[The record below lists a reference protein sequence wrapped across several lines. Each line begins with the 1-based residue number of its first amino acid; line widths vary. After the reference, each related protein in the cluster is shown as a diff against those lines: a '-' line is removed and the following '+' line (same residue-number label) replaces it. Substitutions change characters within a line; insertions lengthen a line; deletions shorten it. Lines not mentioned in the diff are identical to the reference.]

1 MPDFMVTMPDGRKFK
16 VTAPEGTTADQIRA
30 QILKQYPVEETKT
43 DTPAVPETENE
54 GLIQE
59 FGEGVASGVIEAGAG
74 IAEFGLAGV
83 DLLADTDY
91 SRKFT
96 RAKDQVK
103 TSLGIDPVGSVGE
116 ITEAITQFV
125 VPGLGAAG
133 LVGRA
138 AKLRNLSTS
147 AVRARQIGAA
157 GLTDAMVASDG
168 TTTIGDFVDGGPT
181 MTSKDIGLSGREE
194 ALRRLGNKFKVGLE
208 AAGATAAL
216 EPLFKLIGATGRTGL
231 RFTARTSEAVGLS
244 QLIAK
249 GGEKISG
256 SAASILERN
265 PMLDQIFGRL
275 RSRGFLPVKMFE
287 RRSTLAGEVESELTK
302 AAQNIKRFET
312 SLDNLFKSKSASFHN
327 ILKDGTSTTRVEAGN
342 LFYGFLTRDPGFVD
356 AAKREAQRL
365 GIDNFNA
372 TKSEDLAKVL
382 PDFMRDDALAA
393 RNHIERLTR
402 NISKSDFVQSGVIPD
417 VQNVINDNLSEY
429 VRRKFAAF
437 EDPNW
442 FKSDEFKQSYDNAID
457 FYKQEPAAARELYER
472 FFGPV
477 PDDFTTGVG
486 VNERVADAYAENIV
500 DAFVN
505 KYKKPA
511 PTNSQDGT
519 INRAVR
525 DRLRTSMLTNKPIKE
540 PVLRAILGEVKD
552 PLDAYVATV
561 GDLAEF
567 RAVDSFYNY
576 VQREFLDQGD
586 EILSPEAYKRL
597 GSEQQKEYVQ
607 LGEIPSGLDNQGNP
621 LPAREMKDI
630 QYGAL
635 QGQWVKRPI
644 YNELTRLTVPDG
656 TAGSFIYRATWGNF
670 LKAKGATQYSKTVL
684 SPITQV
690 RNVISSALFAAA
702 QGNVGRGG
710 NVGDSLMYVLNDIHK
725 MGNRQREVYYRKLQR
740 LGVVGTQ
747 TQIKEMDKLI
757 EEGLGGS
764 LKGQLDDMGVN
775 VTREKGSIRRTL
787 GRSRLG
793 NFFDSA
799 IIERG
804 RKVSRGFRDYYQG
817 GDDIW
822 KIYNFDFE
830 RNKLIRAFDG
840 DTVAAERYAR
850 DMGFDDIDSYAADI
864 VKNVVPNY
872 ERVPEAIRL
881 LRKAPFGNFIA
892 FPAEII
898 RTSANTLSYAA
909 KELASDNKR
918 IREIGM
924 RRLMGFMSTAAVT
937 GPAVQGTA
945 MYALGVGEDQIEA
958 LQRRVADWSRASTLI
973 PTSVKIGK
981 DGKPYVSGY
990 VDYSYTNPYDYWM
1003 RPARAIMNAYNNK
1016 ELNQYNM
1023 GKFMMDATGGVIVE
1037 MFSPFA
1043 DDSIIAEKIMDVAP
1057 FGRRGRTKTGAVVY
1071 NEGAGEFAV
1080 DSGFEAVTKSMAH
1093 IADAF
1098 NPGAVEQFI
1107 GGIGPQPERGGAV
1120 GYNPS
1125 RIMTALTAPD
1135 GRDPRGNVR
1144 KIEGEIA
1151 SIFTGL
1157 REVEVKPD
1165 NVVKYGAYQYGDAV
1179 SGARQ
1184 IFNRAARVDRALNP
1198 DDIVEAYKDA
1208 NDKLYREQ
1216 SRMYR
1221 MIQDMIT
1228 LGMSDVEIRKSLRQ
1242 HKVGNVGPLMRGV
1255 FVPFKPS
1262 AEINKAARKSVREYG
1277 GEYPISRILEERR
1290 KLLRIPLTGKPVE
1303 RKAMGGSVEV
1313 EDSKKERTLIPDR
1326 IGDEYRIAPPTQSSA
1341 APTTPPV
1348 AAQSAGA
1355 VPAPSAAP
1363 ATFSVQPPRPM
1374 NIGPTTLPDPRDQEL
1389 AQRLRQ
1395 A

>member
-1 MPDFMVTMPDGRKFK
+1 MPEFMVTMPDGRKFK
-16 VTAPEGTTADQIRA
+16 VTAPEGTTSDQIRA
-30 QILKQYPVEETKT
+30 EVEKQYGSAAPDK
-43 DTPAVPETENE
+43 PAAPDPENE

-96 RAKDQVK
+96 KAKDEVK

-138 AKLRNLSTS
+138 AKLRNLSKS

-168 TTTIGDFVDGGPT
+168 TTTIGDFVDSGPT
-181 MTSKDIGLSGREE
+181 MTSEDIGLSGREE
-194 ALRRLGNKFKVGLE
+194 AARRLGNKFKVGLE

-231 RFTARTSEAVGLS
+231 RLTARTSEAVGLS

-275 RSRGFLPVKMFE
+275 RSRGFLPVNMFE

-312 SLDNLFKSKSASFHN
+312 SLDNLFKNKSASFHN
-327 ILKDGTSTTRVEAGN
+327 ILRDGTSTTRVEAGN

-356 AAKREAQRL
+356 AAKREAERL
-365 GIDNFNA
+365 GIDNFDA
-372 TKSEDLAKVL
+372 TKSVDLAKVL

-393 RNHIERLTR
+393 RNHIEQLTR
-402 NISKSDFVQSGVIPD
+402 TISRSDFVQSGVIPD

-525 DRLRTSMLTNKPIKE
+525 DRLRTSILTNKPIKE

-586 EILSPEAYKRL
+586 EILSPEAYRRL

-607 LGEIPSGLDNQGNP
+607 LGEIPRTVDNAGNP

-635 QGQWVKRPI
+635 QGQYVKRPI

-793 NFFDSA
+793 NLLDSA

-840 DTVAAERYAR
+840 DQVAAERYAR

-945 MYALGVGEDQIEA
+945 MYALGVGEDQMEA

-973 PTSVKIGK
+973 PTSVKKGK
-981 DGKPYVSGY
+981 DDKYYVSGY

-1016 ELNQYNM
+1016 ELNQYDID
-1023 GKFMMDATGGVIVE
+1023 KFMTDATGSVIAE

-1071 NEGAGEFAV
+1071 DEGAGEFAV

-1107 GGIGPQPERGGAV
+1107 GGIGPRPERGGAV

-1165 NVVKYGAYQYGDAV
+1165 NIVKYGAYQYGDAV

-1184 IFNRAARVDRALNP
+1184 IFNRAARVQAAINPTDILN
-1198 DDIVEAYKDA
+1198 AYKDTNA
-1208 NDKLYREQ
+1208 KLYREQ
-1216 SRMYR
+1216 NRMYG
-1221 MIQDMIT
+1221 MIQDMRA
-1228 LGMSDVEIRKSLRQ
+1228 LGMSDLEIKKSLRQ
-1242 HKVGNVGPLMRGV
+1242 HKVGDVAKLMRGE
-1255 FVPFKPS
+1255 FTPFNPS
-1262 AEINKAARKSVREYG
+1262 DEVKTAARKTIREFG
-1277 GEYPISRILEERR
+1277 GEFPMRQLIEERR
-1290 KLLRIPLTGKPVE
+1290 KVLRIPLTGKPVE
-1303 RKAMGGSVEV
+1303 RKAMGGSIDVQ
-1313 EDSKKERTLIPDR
+1313 DDKKERVLIPDR
-1326 IGDEYRIAPPTQSSA
+1326 IGDEYRIAPPTPSSA

-1348 AAQSAGA
+1348 VAQSAGA
-1355 VPAPSAAP
+1355 VPAPSAVP
-1363 ATFSVQPPRPM
+1363 ATFPVQPPRPL
-1374 NIGPTTLPDPRDQEL
+1374 NIGPSTLPDPRDQEL
-1389 AQRLRQ
+1389 AQRLAAR
-1395 A
+1395 

>member
-1 MPDFMVTMPDGRKFK
+1 MPEFMVTMPDGRKFK
-16 VTAPEGTTADQIRA
+16 VTAPEGTTSDQIRA
-30 QILKQYPVEETKT
+30 EVEKQYGSAAPDK
-43 DTPAVPETENE
+43 PAAPDPENE
-54 GLIQE
+54 GFIQE
-59 FGEGVASGVIEAGAG
+59 FGEGIASGVIEAGAG
-74 IAEFGLAGV
+74 IAEFGLSGV

-96 RAKDQVK
+96 QAKNEVK
-103 TSLGIDPVGSVGE
+103 TSLGIDPVGAVGE

-157 GLTDAMVASDG
+157 GLTDFMVASDG
-168 TTTIGDFVDGGPT
+168 TTTIGDFVGGGPT

-194 ALRRLGNKFKVGLE
+194 AARRLGNKFKVGLE

-216 EPLFKLIGATGRTGL
+216 EPLFKLVGATGRIGL
-231 RFTARTSEAVGLS
+231 QATTALSDTVGLT

-249 GGEKISG
+249 GGEKINQG
-256 SAASILERN
+256 VARTLENN
-265 PMLDQIFGRL
+265 PMIDQVFGRL
-275 RSRGFLPVKMFE
+275 RSRGFLPVNIFE
-287 RRSTLAGEVESELTK
+287 RRSTLAGEVEEQVNK
-302 AAQNIKRFET
+302 AAQNISRFEKA
-312 SLDNLFKSKSASFHN
+312 LDNVFKKNNASFRN
-327 ILKDGTSTTRVEAGN
+327 IVTDGTSTTRVEAGN

-365 GIDNFNA
+365 GIDNFDA
-372 TKSEDLAKVL
+372 TKSEDLAKML

-393 RNHIERLTR
+393 RNHIEQLTR
-402 NISKSDFVQSGVIPD
+402 TISRSEFVQSGVIPD
-417 VQNVINDNLSEY
+417 IQNVINNNLSEY

-457 FYKQEPAAARELYER
+457 FYKQEPTAARELYER

-511 PTNSQDGT
+511 RTNSQDGT

-525 DRLRTSMLTNKPIKE
+525 DRLRTSMLTNKPIEE
-540 PVLRAILGEVKD
+540 PVLRAVLGEVKD

-561 GDLAEF
+561 ADLAEF
-567 RAVDSFYNY
+567 RAIDSFYNY

-586 EILSPEAYKRL
+586 EVLSPEAYNRL
-597 GSEQQKEYVQ
+597 GKEQQKAYKK
-607 LGEIPSGLDNQGNP
+607 LGEIPRTVDNEGNP
-621 LPAREMKDI
+621 LPAREMGDI

-635 QGQWVKRPI
+635 QGQWVKEPI
-644 YNELTRLTVPDG
+644 YNELTRLTAPGG
-656 TAGSFIYRATWGNF
+656 TAGNFLYRLTWGNF

-690 RNVISSALFAAA
+690 RNVVSSALFAAA

-710 NVGDSLMYVLNDIHK
+710 NIGDSLMYVLNDIHK

-775 VTREKGSIRRTL
+775 VTREKGVIRRTL

-793 NFFDSA
+793 NFLDSA
-799 IIERG
+799 VIERG
-804 RKVSRGFRDYYQG
+804 RRVSKGFRDYYQG

-840 DTVAAERYAR
+840 DKVAAERYAR
-850 DMGFDDIDSYAADI
+850 EMGFDDLDSYAADV

-909 KELASDNKR
+909 KELASDNQK

-945 MYALGVGEDQIEA
+945 MLALGVGQEQMDA

-1003 RPARAIMNAYNNK
+1003 RPAKAIMNAYNNK
-1016 ELNQYNM
+1016 ELNQYDM
-1023 GKFMMDATGGVIVE
+1023 GKFMMDATGGVIAE
-1037 MFSPFA
+1037 MFRPFA

-1080 DSGFEAVTKSMAH
+1080 DGGFEAVTKSLAH

-1098 NPGAVEQFI
+1098 NPGAVEQFV

-1125 RIMTALTAPD
+1125 RIATALFAPD

-1151 SIFTGL
+1151 SILTGL

-1184 IFNRAARVDRALNP
+1184 IFNRAARVQAAIDPTDILN
-1198 DDIVEAYKDA
+1198 AYKDTNA
-1208 NDKLYREQ
+1208 KLYREQ
-1216 SRMYR
+1216 NRMYG
-1221 MIQDMIT
+1221 MIQDMRA
-1228 LGMSDVEIRKSLRQ
+1228 LGMSDLEIRKSLRQ
-1242 HKVGNVGPLMRGV
+1242 HKVGDVAKLMRGE
-1255 FVPFKPS
+1255 FTPFNPS
-1262 AEINKAARKSVREYG
+1262 DEVKTAARKTIRQFG
-1277 GEYPISRILEERR
+1277 GEFPMRQIIEERR
-1290 KLLRIPLTGKPVE
+1290 KYLRVPLTGKSITS
-1303 RKAMGGSVEV
+1303 KAMGGSVEV
-1313 EDSKKERTLIPDR
+1313 EDSKRERTLIPNR
-1326 IGDEYRIAPPTQSSA
+1326 IGDEYRLEPKVQGSA
-1341 APTTPPV
+1341 ASATPP
-1348 AAQSAGA
+1348 AEAQLAGA
-1355 VPAPSAAP
+1355 VPAPSTAP
-1363 ATFSVQPPRPM
+1363 ATLPVQPPRPL